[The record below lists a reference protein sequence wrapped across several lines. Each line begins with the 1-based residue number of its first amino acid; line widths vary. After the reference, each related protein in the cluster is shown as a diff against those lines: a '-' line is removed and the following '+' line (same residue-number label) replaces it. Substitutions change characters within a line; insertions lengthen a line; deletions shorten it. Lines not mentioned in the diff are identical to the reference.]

1 VDAALGVALRD
12 DDVMEIRS
20 VQRGTKNAAMLALC
34 LMIAAADALP
44 AFAGKASNA
53 PPTTRSWHGRSAVRL
68 HLSHRGD
75 ARRLKSG
82 AILGPSKEPPDDLCD
97 LPSTGCESFLAN

>member
-1 VDAALGVALRD
+1 VFNIKRK
-12 DDVMEIRS
+12 M
-20 VQRGTKNAAMLALC
+20 AAMLALS

-53 PPTTRSWHGRSAVRL
+53 PPTTRSWHGRSVVPLHVR
-68 HLSHRGD
+68 HRR
-75 ARRLKSG
+75 AASRLQSG

>member
-1 VDAALGVALRD
+1 MMTSWRYEVFNIKRK
-12 DDVMEIRS
+12 M
-20 VQRGTKNAAMLALC
+20 AAMLALF

-53 PPTTRSWHGRSAVRL
+53 PSTTRSWHGRSAVPL
-68 HLSHRGD
+68 HLSHRRD

-82 AILGPSKEPPDDLCD
+82 AILAPSKQPPDDLCD

>member
-1 VDAALGVALRD
+1 VEPK
-12 DDVMEIRS
+12 M
-20 VQRGTKNAAMLALC
+20 AAMLALS

-53 PPTTRSWHGRSAVRL
+53 PPTTPSWHGRGAVLL
-68 HLSHRGD
+68 HVSHRRD
-75 ARRLKSG
+75 ARRPKSG
-82 AILGPSKEPPDDLCD
+82 AILAPSKQPPDDLCD